1 MIGSI
6 TRSIVN
12 YKYCS
17 YCLVVMPR
25 YTVHTGAEHFC
36 RTEINDWLTV
46 WLKVVL
52 STPFIIPSFM
62 KFWHISKRQVRVSI
76 RWSVT
81 VAHTGSTS
89 CVATPSTP
97 TSSAALLRDIT
108 PKCVLEYTM
117 HKNEP
122 GSSTNG
128 SRRLLEFCLGPFVRR
143 QNNVPVGG
151 LWAYCTFDWP
161 RAAGACT
168 TSTDVCLPSLSLA
181 INQLP

>member
-97 TSSAALLRDIT
+97 TSSAAPAERHYSEVRPGIYDAQKRTRKFDKWIPPPPWVLSWTFCKKTKQCASGWSVSLLYVWLAT
-108 PKCVLEYTM
+108 CC
-117 HKNEP
+117 
-122 GSSTNG
+122 
-128 SRRLLEFCLGPFVRR
+128 RRLHHEHRCVS
-143 QNNVPVGG
+143 
-151 LWAYCTFDWP
+151 AK
-161 RAAGACT
+161 
-168 TSTDVCLPSLSLA
+168 SKPS
-181 INQLP
+181 N